1 MYFCDCKLADMKTFI
16 NARYIILLLLA
27 ANFVMAQE
35 RPKIGLTLSGGGAKG
50 IAHIGLLKAIDS
62 AGIKVDY
69 VTGTSMGAVVG
80 GLYAAGYSG
89 DSIMKLA
96 QKLDWATMLSN
107 DPPPKSFNL
116 REQEEI
122 GKYIELPLMRG
133 KLALKR
139 GFLES
144 NELWMALAE
153 MYYPYYTITDF
164 NDFEKGFRCIATD
177 VATGEMVVL
186 KSGNI
191 TNAIRASMAIPSIF
205 TPVEIDGKVLIDG
218 GLVRNFPVTD
228 VREMGATIVIGSDVS
243 GKQDPIEQAHSPLDI
258 ISRLPFYSAIAD
270 HEIQKKQV
278 DIYVDYPLG
287 KISTASFGSAEEII
301 KIGMQKGRELYPALK
316 RMKDSLDLIYGPK
329 IIVKEFSKSDK
340 IEIVDYEVRGIPKD
354 EAPLFM
360 DILEL
365 PTGKAYAAKDLSAA
379 MRRATAARL
388 YSKITYL
395 LEPSAPGRAK
405 IIFTVEKL
413 PPTYAQ
419 FGVHYNTTTGIAL
432 KTGIVKRGIINP
444 FSAAS
449 LMFSIGEN
457 PRGEAVIGY
466 YTGKRRKLLV
476 QAKANFEIID
486 IKTYDTDFVESGLYN
501 QTSQNCDL
509 LMLWQPQNNWSAGV
523 GTTISSVVFDPKIT
537 SALQVEGSAVYLN
550 SYLVFQSNTLNQ
562 ALYPNNGHRLFVK
575 GGIIYNQI
583 VNFTIYQDKEVLA
596 TQDLGLFSFKPYT
609 QLKITFEQY
618 FPVDDNA
625 FLVQVQSGM
634 NFNYKQS
641 LMNDF
646 VIGGLN
652 NVIRNQVTF
661 AGLPDAAIFTS
672 SVVSAQAG
680 YQHQIIKN
688 LFITGKVNALWFD
701 FVKSNY
707 RLNTVRR
714 QGFGGSLTAGY
725 KTPLGPVEASL
736 MYSDLGKQVLPYFNI
751 GYILSI

>member
-1 MYFCDCKLADMKTFI
+1 MKAV
-16 NARYIILLLLA
+16 NSAKYIVFFLLM
-27 ANFVMAQE
+27 ANFAFAQE

-50 IAHIGLLKAIDS
+50 IAHIGLLMAIDS
-62 AGIKVDY
+62 AGVKVDY

-96 QKLDWATMLSN
+96 KKLDWAAMLSN

-116 REQEEI
+116 REQEDI
-122 GKYIELPLMRG
+122 GKYIELPLNRG
-133 KLALKR
+133 RLALKR

-153 MYYPYYTITDF
+153 MYYPYYAVTNFDDF
-164 NDFEKGFRCIATD
+164 DKGFRCIATD
-177 VATGEMVVL
+177 VSNGEMVVL
-186 KSGNI
+186 KSGNVI
-191 TNAIRASMAIPSIF
+191 NAIRASMAIPSIF

-218 GLVRNFPVTD
+218 GLARNFPVSN

-243 GKQDPIEQAHSPLDI
+243 GKQDAIENANSPLDI
-258 ISRLPFYSAIAD
+258 ISRLPFYNAIAD
-270 HEIQKKQV
+270 YDGQKKQV
-278 DIYVDYPLG
+278 DIFVDYPLG

-301 KIGMQKGRELYPALK
+301 KIGMKKGRELYPILK

-329 IIVKEFSKSDK
+329 IVESKVRTAHNVN
-340 IEIVDYEVRGIPKD
+340 IVDYEVRGIPKE

-365 PTGKAYAAKDLSAA
+365 PMEKSYGAKDLTAA

-395 LEPSAPGRAK
+395 LVPDGPERAK

-413 PPTYAQ
+413 PSTYAQ
-419 FGVHYNTTTGIAL
+419 FGLHYNTTTGIAL
-432 KTGIVKRGIINP
+432 KTGIVKRRFINP

-466 YTGKRRKLLV
+466 YTGKRRKLLL

-486 IKTYDTDFVESGLYN
+486 IKTYDNDFTASGLYN
-501 QTSQNCDL
+501 QTSQNFDL
-509 LMLWQPQNNWSAGV
+509 LLLWQPENDWSLGV
-523 GTTISSVVFDPKIT
+523 GTTISGVVYDPKIT
-537 SALQVEGSAVYLN
+537 SAVQIEGNAAFLN
-550 SYLVFQSNTLNQ
+550 SYLVFQSNTLNEP
-562 ALYPNNGHRLFVK
+562 LYPNSGHKFFVK

-583 VNFTIYQDKEVLA
+583 INFTIYQDKVA
-596 TQDLGLFSFKPYT
+596 IANQDSGIFSLKPYT
-609 QLKITFEQY
+609 QLKVAFEKY
-618 FPVDDNA
+618 FPVNDNA
-625 FLVQVQSGM
+625 FLIQVQSGM

-641 LMNDF
+641 IMNDF
-646 VIGGLN
+646 VVGGLN

-672 SVVSAQAG
+672 SVITVHGG
-680 YQHQIIKN
+680 YQHEILNN
-688 LFITGKVNALWFD
+688 LYITGKVSALWFD
-701 FVKSNY
+701 FIESNY
-707 RLNTVRR
+707 QLSTLRR
-714 QGFGGSLTAGY
+714 HGVGCSLTGGY
-725 KTPLGPVEASL
+725 KTPLGLIEASL
-736 MYSDLGKQVLPYFNI
+736 MYSDLAKQVLPYFNI
-751 GYILSI
+751 GYILAI